1 MKGARLFSQ
10 WESTSICFG
19 QFECKALLL
28 RNKNRPT
35 GNSNPTSQ
43 INSHNLQKVPW
54 NLKMEGDACPEE
66 IPNMEITTILVAL
79 FGSTWSL
86 RTPWK
91 SQRWEN
97 NLEDWGSFWNLK
109 DLTVTTFKIFQDRHS
124 RKNTL
129 TWPLALIGNELI
141 LLETSH
147 PKLEDNRVLIYISW
161 LLTIYMRAYLC
172 VLNTNTDTSFL
183 VGTWNRETRS
193 EDTRRSPAHSRLS
206 DTVCLNFPDT
216 KGGHRVIKLSQ
227 RNILLKTWNAK
238 VFLEW
243 RKIYL
248 RRLRMA
254 SKLTVLGCA

>member
-10 WESTSICFG
+10 WESTSVCFG

-43 INSHNLQKVPW
+43 INSHTLQKVPW
-54 NLKMEGDACPEE
+54 NLKMGGDACPEE
-66 IPNMEITTILVAL
+66 IPNMEIIHWAATILVAL

-97 NLEDWGSFWNLK
+97 KLGGLRQLLK
-109 DLTVTTFKIFQDRHS
+109 PQGLDSDILGKTRDPI
-124 RKNTL
+124 
-129 TWPLALIGNELI
+129 ALIGNELI
-141 LLETSH
+141 LSETSH
-147 PKLEDNRVLIYISW
+147 PKLEDNRVLIHISW
-161 LLTIYMRAYLC
+161 VGSWPVCMRANLC
-172 VLNTNTDTSFL
+172 VLNTYTDTSFL

-206 DTVCLNFPDT
+206 DTVCLNFPDA